1 MGLNKFKM
9 VLGGTAT
16 LMASLLATST
26 SAYSVAKSDLAI
38 GRMDGWF
45 EVNRDIWETRTVVGV
60 RDYQKDYE
68 TLTDFA
74 DALVAHGERQGEEGF
89 ALLQNERNALP
100 LAQGAHVTLFGNNC
114 YNMPNG
120 HTGVNANNNNTNYY
134 KKQITLLEGLQATQ
148 RVTIN
153 DTVVAGDFTGRMAK
167 APSYASYTIP
177 EIFTEKDTWVI
188 PSNSIGIV
196 AVGRGGGEGST
207 YKPDTANGASDPL
220 ALSADELNMIDYAR
234 SHCDKV
240 VVLVV
245 SANAMELGP
254 IAKGGAHA
262 VDAIGFCAIPN
273 DYSYGGIAKVLTGL
287 ADATGGLTDTYLYNN
302 SFNPATI
309 NMGQQVYEDAS
320 SIAMTAET
328 DPYGRNNPNFR
339 ANNYI
344 VEAEGIYVGYKYYET
359 RYFDSMVDPNGTK
372 ATDPI
377 GSTDVGQAWNY
388 SKEVLFPFGT
398 GLTYVPYEQE
408 VLRVN
413 MDVSENGKTTAVV
426 KVTNKGT
433 RKGKF
438 NTQLYVSRPYTSYD
452 KENNIEKSAIDFLN
466 SAKVEV
472 EPGQSKEVE
481 ISLPTRY
488 LASWDSKGAKTY
500 VMDAGDYHFT
510 AANGAHEAV
519 NNVLKALGKTTDG
532 KEGTGKTVKVNLGQ
546 LNKTAFYKSNGHVV
560 TNVADDADI
569 NYYLPGKVTYLSR
582 SNWKDTF
589 PKNYTNFTNE
599 SGIEPEAPFK
609 IEDSAKKDEWLKI
622 LRNFQYIGAYFDE
635 NNPGEPVTN
644 IEGIVPDNVGEGKEF
659 ATMWDWVTS
668 YKLRNPEAFKDVNS
682 DIWETYAQA
691 ININEAVG
699 AILHGGNTTDSLS
712 VGNPTSAQSESVAGY
727 SQTLTIIPRDDEAGI
742 AQKTLKLNIASNT
755 LLAASFNPELAYEW
769 GKLEGECSLWLSE
782 QQNKGPI
789 TVWGGGLNL
798 HRNAYNGRNS
808 EYMSEDP
815 MLTNRMGAAQYEAC
829 MTKGAING
837 PKHMGFNDQELNR
850 QGNACYM
857 TEQKMRETDI
867 RCYEGALRAE
877 EGNGNGVM
885 MSFARIG
892 AQNVTNMT
900 GLQVEIMRGEWAF
913 DGIITT
919 DMGQAQYHEPFSI
932 INATTCQ
939 YAGFGANDSFI
950 GQNGQDFRD
959 EAADKTFKYITMA
972 ALKADNHICEMA
984 RLTNKYQQF
993 TLANS
998 SNVNIRLA
1006 QGDEEGQEYEME
1018 VYVGQLQHADWES
1031 IFDATTITTA
1041 VLTGIAGLGF
1051 LAACF
1056 LPGKKEI

>member
-1 MGLNKFKM
+1 MGLKKFKM

-45 EVNRDIWETRTVVGV
+45 EVNRDIWETRTVKGV
-60 RDYQKDYE
+60 REFTKDYAS
-68 TLTDFA
+68 LTEFA
-74 DALVAHGERQGEEGF
+74 DALIAHCEKQGEEGF
-89 ALLQNERNALP
+89 ALLQNENNALP
-100 LAQGAHVTLFGNNC
+100 LAAGANVTLFGNNC
-114 YNMPNG
+114 FNMPNG
-120 HTGVNANNNNTNYY
+120 HTGINANNNASSY
-134 KKQITLLEGLQATQ
+134 KKFITLAEGLAATNK
-148 RVTIN
+148 VTIN
-153 DTVVAGDFTGRMAK
+153 DTVVAADFPGRMAS
-167 APSYASYTIP
+167 APNNFGSYTIP
-177 EIFTEKDTWVI
+177 EQFSEKDTWVI

-196 AVGRGGGEGST
+196 TVGRGGAEGAN
-207 YKPDTANGASDPL
+207 YKPDSASNAVDPL
-220 ALSADELNMIDYAR
+220 ALSDQEIAMIDYAR

-254 IAKGGAHA
+254 IVKGGDHE
-262 VDAIGFCAIPN
+262 VDAIGFCGIPN
-273 DYSYGGIAKVLTGL
+273 DYQYGGIAKVLVGL
-287 ADATGGLTDTYLYNN
+287 ADATGGLTDTYLYDN

-309 NMGQQVYEDAS
+309 NMGQQQYQDKD
-320 SIAMTAET
+320 SIALTQAQ
-328 DPYGRNNPNFR
+328 DPYHRASRNY
-339 ANNYI
+339 AGNNYI

-359 RYFDSMVDPNGTK
+359 RYFDSVNDPTGTNAK
-372 ATDPI
+372 DTI
-377 GSTDVGQAWNY
+377 GSSKAAQAWDYKN
-388 SKEVLFPFGT
+388 EVVFPFGK
-398 GLTYVPYEQE
+398 GLSYVPYEQE
-408 VLRVN
+408 VLSVN

-433 RKGKF
+433 RKAKF
-438 NTQLYVSRPYTSYD
+438 NTQLYVSKPYTAYD
-452 KENNIEKSAIDFLN
+452 KENKIEKSAIDFLN

-472 EPGQSKEVE
+472 EAGQSKEVE

-500 VMDAGDYHFT
+500 IMDAGDYLFT

-519 NNVLKALGKTTDG
+519 NNVLKQLGKTTDG
-532 KEGTGKTVKVNLGQ
+532 GEGTGKAVKVNLAQ
-546 LNKTAFYKSNGHVV
+546 LDKTSFAHSNGHVV

-569 NYYLPGKVTYLSR
+569 NYYLPDKVTYLSR
-582 SNWKDTF
+582 ADWRTY
-589 PKNYTNFTNE
+589 PKNYTNFVNG
-599 SGIEPEAPFK
+599 SGIESEPAFK
-609 IEDSAKKDEWLKI
+609 IEDSAKKDEWLKN
-622 LRNFQYIGAYFDE
+622 LRNLQYIGTYYDQ
-635 NNPGEPVTN
+635 NNRGEPCQNV
-644 IEGIVPDNVGEGKEF
+644 EGILPDNVGEGKEF
-659 ATMWDWVTS
+659 ANMWDWITS
-668 YKLRNPEAFKDVNS
+668 FKINDPEAFKDVNS
-682 DIWETYAQA
+682 EIWETYAQA

-699 AILHGGNTTDSLS
+699 AILHGGNTTDTLS

-727 SQTLTIIPRDDEAGI
+727 EQSLTIIPEDKDNHIDA
-742 AQKTLKLNIASNT
+742 KKLKLNLASNT
-755 LLAASFNPELAYEW
+755 LLGASFNPQLAYEW
-769 GKLEGECSLWLSE
+769 GKIEGECSLWLMDE
-782 QQNKGPI
+782 QNKGPI

-798 HRNAYNGRNS
+798 HRSAYNGRNS

-815 MLTNRMGAAQYEAC
+815 MLTNRIGAAQYEAC

-850 QGNACYM
+850 RGNACYM

-885 MSFARIG
+885 MSYARIG
-892 AQNVTNMT
+892 AQNVTNMV

-919 DMGQAQYHEPFSI
+919 DFGSPQYHEPYSI

-950 GQNGQDFRD
+950 GANGHDFSD
-959 EAADKTFKYITMA
+959 TAADKTFSYITMA
-972 ALKADNHICEMA
+972 ALKADNYICEKA

-998 SNVNIRLA
+998 ANYNLRKA
-1006 QGDEEGQEYEME
+1006 GEGEEGEDVELN
-1018 VYVGQLQHADWES
+1018 VYVGRLEHAPWET
-1031 IFDATTITTA
+1031 IFDAATITTA
-1041 VLTGIAGLGF
+1041 ILTGIAGVAF